1 MKARKLFT
9 ALAALAIVGSAAGIS
24 AASATSIAEPDTTFR
39 VKSYVRVVNNNWL
52 DVNIYAVSGGRS
64 WRLGTDRSFQEVDFE
79 IPRWLMSG
87 SYEITLV
94 TDPIG
99 SRTANISNTVI
110 FTPGDVVQ
118 LNVENA
124 INMTNAWIIGTTV
137 GVDDI
142 Q

>member
-1 MKARKLFT
+1 MKARNLFI
-9 ALAALAIVGSAAGIS
+9 ALAALAIAGSAAGTS
-24 AASATSIAEPDTTFR
+24 GASATSIAEPDTTFQ

-64 WRLGTDRSFQEVDFE
+64 WRLGTVRSFQEVDFE
-79 IPRWLMSG
+79 LPRWLLSG
-87 SYEITLV
+87 SYEVTLV

-99 SRTANISNTVI
+99 SRGAHISNRVI

-124 INMTNAWIIGTTV
+124 INMTNAWIIGTTL
-137 GVDDI
+137 GEDGI

>member
-1 MKARKLFT
+1 MKARNLFA
-9 ALAALAIVGSAAGIS
+9 ALAALAIAGSTAGAS
-24 AASATSIAEPDTTFR
+24 AASTTSIAEPDTTYQ

-52 DVNIYAVSGGRS
+52 DVNIYAVTGART
-64 WRLGTDRSFQEVDFE
+64 WRLGTVRSFQEIDFE
-79 IPRWLMSG
+79 LPRWLLSG
-87 SYEITLV
+87 AYEVTLV

-99 SRTANISNTVI
+99 SRHGNISNRVI

-124 INMTNAWIIGTTV
+124 INMTNAWIVGTTV
-137 GVDDI
+137 GQDGI

>member
-1 MKARKLFT
+1 MKTRNLFT
-9 ALAALAIVGSAAGIS
+9 ALAALAIAGSAAGIS
-24 AASATSIAEPDTTFR
+24 AASATSTAEPDTTFR

-52 DVNIYAVSGGRS
+52 DVNIYAVSGARS
-64 WRLGTDRSFQEVDFE
+64 WRLGTVRSFQEVDFE
-79 IPRWLMSG
+79 IPRWLLTG
-87 SYEITLV
+87 TYEVTLV

-110 FTPGDVVQ
+110 FTPGDVIQ

-124 INMTNAWIIGTTV
+124 INMTNAWIVGTTLGEDV
-137 GVDDI
+137 A

>member
-1 MKARKLFT
+1 MKARNLFT
-9 ALAALAIVGSAAGIS
+9 ALAALAIVGCAAGPS
-24 AASATSIAEPDTTFR
+24 AASATSIAEPDTTFQ

-52 DVNIYAVSGGRS
+52 DVNIYAVSGGRN
-64 WRLGTDRSFQEVDFE
+64 WRLGTVRSFQEVDFE

-87 SYEITLV
+87 TYEVTLV

-99 SRTANISNTVI
+99 SRRANISNTVI
-110 FTPGDVVQ
+110 FTPGDVIQ

-124 INMTNAWIIGTTV
+124 INMTNAWIIGTTL
-137 GVDDI
+137 GEDGI

>member
-1 MKARKLFT
+1 MKTRNLFA
-9 ALAALAIVGSAAGIS
+9 ALAALAIVGSTADTSG
-24 AASATSIAEPDTTFR
+24 ASATSIAEPDTTFQ

-64 WRLGTDRSFQEVDFE
+64 WRLGTVRSFQKIDFE
-79 IPRWLMSG
+79 IPRWLMTG
-87 SYEITLV
+87 SYEVTLV

-99 SRTANISNTVI
+99 SRNRNVSNTVL
-110 FTPGDVVQ
+110 FTPGDMVQ

-137 GVDDI
+137 GQDGI

>member
-1 MKARKLFT
+1 MKARNLFA
-9 ALAALAIVGSAAGIS
+9 ALAALAITGSTAGAS

-64 WRLGTDRSFQEVDFE
+64 WRLGTVGSFQKVDFE
-79 IPRWLMSG
+79 IPRWLMTG
-87 SYEITLV
+87 SYEVTLV

-99 SRTANISNTVI
+99 SRNGNVSNRVL

-124 INMTNAWIIGTTV
+124 INMTNAWIVGTTV
-137 GVDDI
+137 GQDGI